1 MPVSQTGTRTLR
13 PQRRPKLTK
22 TQQGDKGHTWFKT
35 HWEGAGYRTE
45 EQTIRATKDCYREK
59 IHQGRK

>member
-1 MPVSQTGTRTLR
+1 MPVSQTGTRT
-13 PQRRPKLTK
+13 QTTKKTKINQK